1 MTEDRSR
8 AIEEFARSEGLTYSE
23 VVPDGVVDAR
33 FYLFSLDTGG
43 VIGVAT
49 DMIEGDWKG
58 APVRA
63 FDFTLPEKEAMA
75 TDVGWSRL
83 ADVSVAM
90 VEVDADLPYA
100 YVEKTDF
107 LSRVADE
114 LQRITHLHTD
124 HLEVDGGVRE
134 FDREFEVLSPDAA
147 FARELFGDHALA
159 WAMVATGVGFAYEI
173 RGDRAIVYGDGLE
186 VTEWPRLL
194 DAAASFREHLP
205 PALLARYPKG

>member
-8 AIEEFARSEGLTYSE
+8 AIEEFARSEGLAYSE

-49 DMIEGDWKG
+49 DMVEGEWKG
-58 APVRA
+58 APARA
-63 FDFTLPEKEAMA
+63 FDFTIPEKEEMA
-75 TDVGWSRL
+75 TDVEWSRL

-90 VEVDADLPYA
+90 VEIDADLPYA

-134 FDREFEVLSPDAA
+134 FDRAFEVRSPDAA
-147 FARELFGDHALA
+147 FARQLFGDHALA

-194 DAAASFREHLP
+194 DAATSFREHLP
-205 PALLARYPKG
+205 AALLARYPKG